1 MSLDIEHVNSMI
13 QEPLDSLEVC
23 GLKSDLPGVVNILRF
38 SFQTMGGEPE
48 GNPSSKALNLN
59 ALARLKGQ
67 Q

>member
-23 GLKSDLPGVVNILRF
+23 GLKSDLPGVVDVLRF
-38 SFQTMGGEPE
+38 SFQTMGGEQE